1 VQNSMLVLVSVHS
14 DCIGVIRDVTSPRGN
29 DEVKGRTTFVF
40 DTLLSQDVLASP
52 TRHVHGIVRVL
63 ADVRPKKN
71 TTSQSTEELK

>member
-1 VQNSMLVLVSVHS
+1 MLVWVSVNS
-14 DCIGVIRDVTSPRGN
+14 DCIGVIRDVNLPRGN

-40 DTLLSQDVLASP
+40 DTLLSQDMLPLP
-52 TRHVHGIVRVL
+52 TRHVHGILRVL